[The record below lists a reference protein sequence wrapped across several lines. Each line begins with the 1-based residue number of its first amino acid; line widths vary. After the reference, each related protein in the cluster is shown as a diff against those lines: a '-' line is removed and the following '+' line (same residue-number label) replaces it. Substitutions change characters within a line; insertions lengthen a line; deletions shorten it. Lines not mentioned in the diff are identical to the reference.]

1 MNGFGV
7 DVDIPMA
14 VIRAIH
20 FAATAITAGTLTF
33 RTVVAEPVFRSAREP
48 RAGMDAQVRMLAWT
62 GLAVAVVSGAIWLA
76 LQTAAMSGQPF
87 GEAVISGMVITVLDE
102 TQFGLVSEIRLGLAI
117 LLAVCLAYDRSPASR
132 RLSPGLAFGLVA
144 AIAWTGHAA
153 STPDEL
159 GDLHL
164 VADALHLCAAAAWIG
179 GLVPLALLLD
189 VGRRQRILLPAPLE
203 RDVVKRFSALGI
215 MSVAALI
222 VSGLMNAW
230 ILVGSFRGLIVTGY
244 GWLLLLKLAVFAV
257 MIAFAAAN
265 RFRLTPQLALQDSK
279 AQGAAHRRLTRNV
292 LVEIALG
299 LVIYGIVGVLG
310 MQHPAIHLL
319 T

>member
-1 MNGFGV
+1 MKGIA
-7 DVDIPMA
+7 VDIDMPMT

-20 FAATAITAGTLTF
+20 FGATAVTAGTLSF
-33 RTVVAEPVFRSAREP
+33 RAVVAEPAFRSAQET
-48 RAGMDAQVRMLAWT
+48 GVMIDAQVRRIACVS
-62 GLAVAVVSGAIWLA
+62 LAVTVVSGAIWLA
-76 LQTAAMSGQPF
+76 LQTAAMSGRPF

-117 LLAVCLAYDRSPASR
+117 LLAVCLAYDRSSAAR
-132 RLSPGLAFGLVA
+132 WLSLGLALSLVA

-164 VADALHLCAAAAWIG
+164 AADALHLCAAAAWIG
-179 GLVPLALLLD
+179 ALVPLALLLD
-189 VGRRQRILLPAPLE
+189 AGRRQRISLSAPLE
-203 RDVVKRFSALGI
+203 VDVVKRFSALGI
-215 MSVAALI
+215 VSVAALI
-222 VSGLMNAW
+222 VSGLVNAW
-230 ILVGSFRGLIVTGY
+230 ILVGSFRGLIMTGY

-265 RFRLTPQLALQDSK
+265 RFRLTPQLALQDCK
-279 AQGAAHRRLTRNV
+279 AQGAAHRLLLRNV

-299 LVIYGIVGVLG
+299 LVIYGIVSVLG
-310 MQHPAIHLL
+310 TQHPAIHLV